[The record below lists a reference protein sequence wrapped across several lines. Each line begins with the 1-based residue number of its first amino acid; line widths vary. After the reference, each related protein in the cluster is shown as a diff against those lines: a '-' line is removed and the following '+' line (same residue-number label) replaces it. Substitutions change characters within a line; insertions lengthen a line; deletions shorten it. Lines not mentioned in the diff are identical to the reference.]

1 MKKKLLDKSW
11 NSVCHFRTNP
21 EGSGPPG
28 KSQVAIGFLLDTG
41 MDPLEKP
48 LFLKGGLYGLR

>member
-1 MKKKLLDKSW
+1 MKKNSW
-11 NSVCHFRTNP
+11 ISPGILFAISVRILG
-21 EGSGPPG
+21 GSGPPG
-28 KSQVAIGFLLDTG
+28 KSQVAIGFLLNTG